1 MTAPAPTASDFYV
14 RGELDNAIHAVTL
27 EVKAAPRDFDK
38 RGFLAE
44 LLAIR
49 GELDRADAQ
58 LDAMAK
64 LDTGASP
71 GLALFRQLLRAERTR
86 IEVHRQGRAPELLA
100 PATPA
105 VRAALQALTLL
116 RAGDAAG
123 AAQAAEQFEQER
135 PKVTGTCDGVKFD
148 DFRDLD
154 DICAGVLE
162 VLTSTG
168 KLMWLPFESI
178 ASIAFDKPARPR
190 DLLWRPAEVSVRGGP
205 DGKVYVPATYAPT
218 RGESDDAARLGRRTD
233 WLGGESEP
241 VTGVGLRTFLVGEE
255 TKTVLEIANL
265 EFNG

>member
-1 MTAPAPTASDFYV
+1 MTAPAPNASDFYA
-14 RGELDNAIHAVTL
+14 RGELDNAIGAVTL

-49 GELDRADAQ
+49 GELDRSDAQ

-71 GLALFRQLLRAERTR
+71 GLALFRQLIRAERTR
-86 IEVHRQGRAPELLA
+86 AEVHRQGRAPELLA
-100 PATPA
+100 APTET
-105 VRAALQALTLL
+105 VRNALHALTLL
-116 RAGDAAG
+116 RTGDLAG
-123 AAQAAEQFEQER
+123 AAQAVEQLEEKR
-135 PKVTGTCDGVKFD
+135 PKLSGVCDGDKFD

-168 KLMWLPFESI
+168 KLMWVPFDSI
-178 ASIAFDKPARPR
+178 ASIVFDKPARPR

-205 DGKVYVPATYAPT
+205 DGKVYVPTTYAPT
-218 RGESDDAARLGRRTD
+218 RGEADDAARLGRRTD
-233 WLGGESEP
+233 WLGGEGEP
-241 VTGVGLRTFLVGEE
+241 VTGVGLRTFLVGE
-255 TKTVLEIANL
+255 TPKTVLEITSV
-265 EFNG
+265 EFNA